1 MKPAAET
8 NPQDDTRAG
17 SGLRPAKRQWPLIA
31 AIGLTVIGAVGLA
44 YALATVMALP
54 LARVTA
60 TQHQCLSAPRP
71 SRFRTSPWRSPT

>member
-17 SGLRPAKRQWPLIA
+17 SGLRVAKRQWPLIA

-44 YALATVMALP
+44 YALKLP
-54 LARVTA
+54 LLATA

-71 SRFRTSPWRSPT
+71 SRFRTSPWRSPI